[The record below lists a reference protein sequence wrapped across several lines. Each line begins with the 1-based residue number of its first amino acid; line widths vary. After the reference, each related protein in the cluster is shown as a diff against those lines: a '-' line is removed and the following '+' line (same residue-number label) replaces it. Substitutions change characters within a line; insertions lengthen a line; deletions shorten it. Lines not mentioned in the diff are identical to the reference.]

1 VAPDAKARDAMR
13 DGSKSAARA
22 TYHHAHRHRHR
33 QVAAMSRA
41 HGYAALTA
49 LTPVVPYA
57 FDRRAPRE
65 HDVSIDIAYC
75 GICHSD
81 IHQARDEWGGAI
93 FPMVPG
99 HEIVGTVTA
108 VGRAVTKFAPGQRV
122 GVGVLVDSCR
132 ACPQCHE
139 GEEQYCTGGG
149 QVPTYNGREHD
160 GTPAM
165 GGYSDHIVVHEDFV
179 LRMPENLDPAAA
191 APLLCA
197 GITLYSPLRHWG
209 AGPGK
214 DIAIVGVGGLG
225 HIGVKLA
232 HAMGA
237 HVTALS
243 HSAAKAGDAKRLG
256 ADRFFATSDPGTF
269 AALVGGFDLILNTV
283 SADIEWTRYIDLLKV
298 DGTMVL
304 CGIPEKP
311 VPVAAMPLVFRRR
324 SLAGSMIGGLRE
336 TQEMLDFCGRHGIV
350 CDIELTPMEKVNE
363 CWERVLASDVR
374 YRFVIDMSTLAKPA

>member
-1 VAPDAKARDAMR
+1 
-13 DGSKSAARA
+13 
-22 TYHHAHRHRHR
+22 
-33 QVAAMSRA
+33 MSRA
-41 HGYAALTA
+41 YGYAALTA
-49 LTPVVPYA
+49 RTPVVPYT
-57 FDRRAPRE
+57 FDRRALRD
-65 HDVSIDIAYC
+65 HDVSIDIRYC

-108 VGRAVTKFAPGQRV
+108 VGRAVTKFARGQRV

-132 ACPQCHE
+132 TCPHCVE
-139 GEEQYCTGGG
+139 GDEQYCTGGG

-197 GITLYSPLRHWG
+197 GVTLYSPLRHWG

-214 DIAIVGVGGLG
+214 AIAIVGLGGLG

-237 HVTALS
+237 HVTVLS
-243 HSAAKAGDAKRLG
+243 HSAAKAADAKRLG
-256 ADRFFATSDPGTF
+256 ADRFFATSDPATF
-269 AALVGGFDLILNTV
+269 KALAGSFDLILNTV
-283 SADIEWTRYIDLLKV
+283 SADIEWTRYLDLLEV

-336 TQEMLDFCGRHGIV
+336 TQEMLDFCGRHDIV
-350 CDIELTPMEKVNE
+350 CDIEMTPIDKVNE
-363 CWERVLASDVR
+363 CWERILASDVR
-374 YRFVIDMSTLAKPA
+374 YRFVIDMATLAKGPAA